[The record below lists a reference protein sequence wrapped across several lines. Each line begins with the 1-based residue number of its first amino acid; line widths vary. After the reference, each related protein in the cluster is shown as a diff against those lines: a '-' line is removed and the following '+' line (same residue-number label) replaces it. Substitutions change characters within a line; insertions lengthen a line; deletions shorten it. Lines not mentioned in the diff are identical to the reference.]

1 MATFNEPR
9 FNAPIAGQHMTS
21 ELGGRP
27 WQQAPQYKTVDDA
40 IEYYLDR
47 MSSEEFTDHLV
58 DVLEMDV
65 PVTAIANNIQLAGV
79 MDGKHTVDVG
89 MLIMPLLMEMIM
101 LVGDMAD
108 IKYDSGMENPNK
120 GKTRSTL
127 MESVKMKLQ
136 RELDEKDS
144 MLFSEDELGEGASE
158 DEEQEEPMMEQE
170 EPIMEQEES
179 KGLMARRV

>member
-1 MATFNEPR
+1 MATLNEPK
-9 FNAPIAGQHMTS
+9 FDAPIAGQHMTS

-89 MLIMPLLMEMIM
+89 MLVMPLLMEMIM

-108 IKYDSGMENPNK
+108 VKYDSGMENPNK
-120 GKTRSTL
+120 GKTRDTL
-127 MESVKMKLQ
+127 VTAATTKLKRQ
-136 RELDEKDS
+136 IEKKEAMIFDE
-144 MLFSEDELGEGASE
+144 EDADDDKEKQEPVI
-158 DEEQEEPMMEQE
+158 EEQEE
-170 EPIMEQEES
+170 EP

>member
-1 MATFNEPR
+1 MTELNQPLLD
-9 FNAPIAGQHMTS
+9 APISGQHMTS

-27 WQQAPQYKTVDDA
+27 WQQEPQYKTVDDA

-47 MSSEEFTDHLV
+47 MSSDEFTDQLV

-65 PVTAIANNIQLAGV
+65 PVTTLANTLQLGGV

-89 MLIMPLLMEMIM
+89 MLVMPLLMEMIM

-108 IKYDSGMENPNK
+108 VKYDSGMENPNK
-120 GKTRSTL
+120 GKTRDTL
-127 MESVKMKLQ
+127 VTAATTKLKRQ
-136 RELDEKDS
+136 LEKKEAMIFDE
-144 MLFSEDELGEGASE
+144 EDTGDDKEEQE
-158 DEEQEEPMMEQE
+158 PTIEEQEEET
-170 EPIMEQEES
+170 